1 LKRLTREQE
10 KIFVFYIFAKELIQN
25 INFLNI
31 NDPMKKV
38 ANELNRAFTKEEVQI
53 TTKKTKPNQT
63 KTKQKNT

>member
-1 LKRLTREQE
+1 
-10 KIFVFYIFAKELIQN
+10 
-25 INFLNI
+25 
-31 NDPMKKV
+31 MKKV